1 MPPFQA
7 KLSRNPPFQ
16 AFPSRSKTRTK
27 PNSSPETKKQ
37 PKNKLSR
44 KRGGGRRKIA
54 TEKQTRSWEARNPLS
69 ACGNL
74 HNQNRQSKQTMTASF
89 YAQFTKNRFANPMST
104 QTALQTKIV
113 QEMADF
119 QKMVELHLLKKVSRD
134 LRKFKMMAQLQ
145 KFD

>member
-1 MPPFQA
+1 
-7 KLSRNPPFQ
+7 
-16 AFPSRSKTRTK
+16 
-27 PNSSPETKKQ
+27 
-37 PKNKLSR
+37 
-44 KRGGGRRKIA
+44 
-54 TEKQTRSWEARNPLS
+54 
-69 ACGNL
+69 
-74 HNQNRQSKQTMTASF
+74 MTASF